1 MQDHCGSVS
10 AFSENIDR
18 IIAVLHPVTCPAAV
32 VSARTSH
39 DLLALATSRVQW
51 QRVVC
56 LEDEGALI
64 DCSAHRVAVHEHDRA
79 RRQSAVRLNGLKRWS
94 LARNWPLL
102 RIVVSQSQEKEEKWV
117 AASICIPSMVI
128 KDVPCANH
136 IRHTPDLIAQKNKKN
151 TPDLGTPYKQHLLI
165 FL

>member
-1 MQDHCGSVS
+1 MQDHCGSAS

-56 LEDEGALI
+56 LEEGSLI

-79 RRQSAVRLNGLKRWS
+79 RRQSAVRQRSQTLVACS
-94 LARNWPLL
+94 QLA
-102 RIVVSQSQEKEEKWV
+102 QEKEEKWV

-136 IRHTPDLIAQKNKKN
+136 IRHIPDLIAQKNKKN

>member
-1 MQDHCGSVS
+1 MQDHCGSAS

-51 QRVVC
+51 QRVAC

-117 AASICIPSMVI
+117 AASICIPNMVI
-128 KDVPCANH
+128 KDVP
-136 IRHTPDLIAQKNKKN
+136 
-151 TPDLGTPYKQHLLI
+151 
-165 FL
+165 

>member
-51 QRVVC
+51 QRVR
-56 LEDEGALI
+56 LEEG
-64 DCSAHRVAVHEHDRA
+64 
-79 RRQSAVRLNGLKRWS
+79 
-94 LARNWPLL
+94 
-102 RIVVSQSQEKEEKWV
+102 
-117 AASICIPSMVI
+117 
-128 KDVPCANH
+128 VP
-136 IRHTPDLIAQKNKKN
+136 LIAQCARPREETKCGQALCSQTLVPCLQLACYGSWLIPGKRKKM
-151 TPDLGTPYKQHLLI
+151 DSCEYLYLYLYS
-165 FL
+165 